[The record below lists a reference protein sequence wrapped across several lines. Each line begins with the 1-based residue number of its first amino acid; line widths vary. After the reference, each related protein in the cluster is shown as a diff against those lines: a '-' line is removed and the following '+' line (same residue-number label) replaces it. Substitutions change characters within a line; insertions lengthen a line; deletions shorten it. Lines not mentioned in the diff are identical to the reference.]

1 MCSYSVAFLT
11 SQCDK
16 RVYFSIC
23 SIWADV
29 ERLTAACDRKKDD
42 VKRLRRLRT
51 EELHAIPI
59 KKAPTACR
67 AGPMTHQRA
76 EIKGA
81 AADLRAGPWAD
92 WCRIKERKKEIRGK
106 KNKAASI

>member
-1 MCSYSVAFLT
+1 M
-11 SQCDK
+11 
-16 RVYFSIC
+16 
-23 SIWADV
+23 

-42 VKRLRRLRT
+42 VKTLRHLRT
-51 EELHAIPI
+51 EELHTIPR

-81 AADLRAGPWAD
+81 AADLREGPWAD
-92 WCRIKERKKEIRGK
+92 WCRKKKYIYKKKEIRGK